1 MMSNSD
7 FGSISFDL
15 PKNQSNVIKVIG
27 VGGGGSNAIN
37 HMFKQGIKGVDF
49 IVCNTDSQA
58 LENSAVPNKIQLGV
72 TLTEGLGAGANP
84 DVGQQSAIE
93 SISEIEKM
101 LDSNTKMVFITAGMG
116 GGTGTGAAPVIAQ
129 LAKERGILTVGIV
142 TKPFQFE
149 GKVRYEQALLG
160 VEKLRK
166 QVDSLIVI
174 NNNKLREVY
183 GNLGFKAGFS
193 KADEVLATASRG
205 IAEVITHHYTQ
216 NIDLKDA
223 KTVLSDSGTAIM
235 GSAVAS
241 GENRAKEAI
250 IAALDS
256 PLLDDNKITGAKNV
270 LLLIVSGTSEITI
283 DEIGEINDHIQTE
296 AGFNA
301 NIIMGVGDDESLGE
315 DIAVTIIATGFN
327 VEQQN
332 DIVNTEPKKI
342 IHTLGTEQKL
352 VQDLSNNKEI
362 PSFDF
367 STFETETSTK
377 EEKIVFELMEDEVEF
392 DIVAEVPAEVLE
404 TPILETPTFTMDL
417 VPTSEFLKN
426 IEVTFEIVAPEL
438 DQEYYFSAPEVNEI
452 EVNSIQPIFEQEEQI
467 AFSFD
472 MPIAKTETPK
482 SDNILFQLT
491 EETKNIFVNEPVQFV
506 PMTELNEGGIVKY
519 SLEEFMDVEN
529 KLANST
535 PIVAVAEEPI
545 AEELNITVKEVEM
558 NSNHNPFAEEISPM
572 EMTIEESARIIADER
587 RRKLKDFNYKFHNNP
602 SRVEELEK
610 EPAYKRTGVDLS
622 TPQQN
627 NSNSRMSFGTD
638 SNNDNQLRSNNSFLH
653 DNVD

>member
-93 SISEIEKM
+93 SISEIENM

-342 IHTLGTEQKL
+342 IHTLGSEQKL

-362 PSFDF
+362 PNFDF
-367 STFETETSTK
+367 STFETETTQK

-535 PIVAVAEEPI
+535 PIAAVAEEPI

-558 NSNHNPFAEEISPM
+558 TSNHNPFAEEISPM